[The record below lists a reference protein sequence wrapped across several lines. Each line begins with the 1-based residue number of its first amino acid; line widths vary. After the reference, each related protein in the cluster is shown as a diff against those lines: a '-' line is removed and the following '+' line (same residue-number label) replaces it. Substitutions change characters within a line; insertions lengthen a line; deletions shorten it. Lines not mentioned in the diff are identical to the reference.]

1 MLSRT
6 LLGALAA
13 TAAAGAAH
21 ASQEWPQRNVRLLVG
36 FTPGGFVDIVARAM
50 AEQFTTG
57 FGQTFVVENR
67 SGAAGT
73 IAADATSKAAPD
85 GYTLLMGH
93 SSPNAVAAALYANLP
108 YDPVRDLTPIIQIA
122 SHPHMLSVPA
132 TSPFHSTADLV
143 AAAKAAPGKLTYASA
158 GIGALHHIAAEMFA
172 RAAGIELTHVPYRGS
187 TPAVTDLVAGQVQVM
202 FDVTPTALPQI
213 KAGKTR
219 ALGATTAKRLE
230 VLPDLP
236 TVAETVPGYEAA
248 AWIGVGAPKGTPK
261 AVIDILNKQ
270 INAAVTDDKI
280 KRRLLELG
288 VTPLPPMT
296 PAEFGKMMADDYAK
310 WAKVIKSAG
319 IKAQ

>member
-1 MLSRT
+1 MLRRT
-6 LLGALAA
+6 LLGALTA
-13 TAAAGAAH
+13 AAAGAAH
-21 ASQEWPQRNVRLLVG
+21 ASQEWPQRNVRMLVG

-73 IAADATSKAAPD
+73 IATDATSKAAPD

-187 TPAVTDLVAGQVQVM
+187 TPAITDVIAGRIDMIIEGVGSVGPYI
-202 FDVTPTALPQI
+202 D
-213 KAGKTR
+213 AGKLRPLAAGTLKRIPRFPDMPTLQEQGYGDLDAMSWVGLFGPAGLPSDITEKIAAATMKALAVPSVAQMLSNSSMLVTTR
-219 ALGATTAKRLE
+219 QGRDFADFLTLE
-230 VLPDLP
+230 VARYKSVL
-236 TVAETVPGYEAA
+236 G
-248 AWIGVGAPKGTPK
+248 
-261 AVIDILNKQ
+261 NSQ
-270 INAAVTDDKI
+270 IN
-280 KRRLLELG
+280 L
-288 VTPLPPMT
+288 
-296 PAEFGKMMADDYAK
+296 
-310 WAKVIKSAG
+310 
-319 IKAQ
+319 

>member
-1 MLSRT
+1 MLRRT

-187 TPAVTDLVAGQVQVM
+187 TPAIADVIAGRIDMIIEGVGSVGPYI
-202 FDVTPTALPQI
+202 D
-213 KAGKTR
+213 AGKLRPLAAGTLKRIPRFPDMPTLQEQGYGDLDAMSWVGLFGPAGLPSDITEKIAAATMKALAVPSVAQMLSNSSMLVTTR
-219 ALGATTAKRLE
+219 QGRDFADFLVLE
-230 VLPDLP
+230 VARYKSVL
-236 TVAETVPGYEAA
+236 G
-248 AWIGVGAPKGTPK
+248 
-261 AVIDILNKQ
+261 NSQ
-270 INAAVTDDKI
+270 IN
-280 KRRLLELG
+280 L
-288 VTPLPPMT
+288 
-296 PAEFGKMMADDYAK
+296 
-310 WAKVIKSAG
+310 
-319 IKAQ
+319 

>member
-1 MLSRT
+1 MLRRT
-6 LLGALAA
+6 LLGALTA
-13 TAAAGAAH
+13 AAAGAAH
-21 ASQEWPQRNVRLLVG
+21 ASQEWPQRNVRMLVG

-73 IAADATSKAAPD
+73 IATDATSKAAPD

-187 TPAVTDLVAGQVQVM
+187 TPAIADVIAGRIDMIIEGVGSVGPYI
-202 FDVTPTALPQI
+202 D
-213 KAGKTR
+213 AGKLRPLAAGTLKRIPRFPDMPTLQEQGYGDLDAMSWVGLFGPAGLPSDITEKIAAATMKALAVPSVAQMLSNSSMLVTTR
-219 ALGATTAKRLE
+219 QGRDFADFLVLE
-230 VLPDLP
+230 VARYKSVL
-236 TVAETVPGYEAA
+236 G
-248 AWIGVGAPKGTPK
+248 
-261 AVIDILNKQ
+261 NSQ
-270 INAAVTDDKI
+270 IN
-280 KRRLLELG
+280 L
-288 VTPLPPMT
+288 
-296 PAEFGKMMADDYAK
+296 
-310 WAKVIKSAG
+310 
-319 IKAQ
+319 